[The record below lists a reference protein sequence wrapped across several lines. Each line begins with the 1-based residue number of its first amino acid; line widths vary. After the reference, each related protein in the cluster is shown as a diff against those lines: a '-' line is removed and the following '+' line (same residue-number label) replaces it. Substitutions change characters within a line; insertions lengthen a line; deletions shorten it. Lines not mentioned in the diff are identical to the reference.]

1 MKGADSVEVLLV
13 EDDSDLRDVLVS
25 SLSFLGLNIRGVHD
39 GHQLDREFSSKPA
52 DILLLD
58 LTLPGEDGH
67 AIAAR
72 YRRKY
77 PDIGIV
83 MLTARGDRH
92 NRVMG
97 YADGADHYFVKPAD
111 HEELA
116 LALQNLG
123 RRLSSS
129 KAQWV
134 VDMRQQILVSPEG
147 RSCELT
153 YNEIRILA
161 ALAQGA
167 GTVVKRS
174 TLYGPSPRLDVV
186 FAAQRLETALSRL
199 RHKMSR
205 QGLPPLPVKAC
216 HGVGYS
222 FVEPVSVVQSAE

>member
-39 GHQLDREFSSKPA
+39 GHQLDREFSSRPA

-123 RRLSSS
+123 RRLTSS

>member
-13 EDDSDLRDVLVS
+13 EDDSDLRDILVS

-72 YRRKY
+72 YRRKH

-92 NRVMG
+92 NRVMS
-97 YADGADHYFVKPAD
+97 YADGADHYFVKPVD

-116 LALQNLG
+116 LALQNLS
-123 RRLSSS
+123 RRLSSRE
-129 KAQWV
+129 AQWV
-134 VDMRQQILVSPEG
+134 VDMGQQILVTPEG
-147 RSCELT
+147 RFCELT
-153 YNEIRILA
+153 YNEISILA
-161 ALAQGA
+161 AVAQGA
-167 GTVVKRS
+167 GAVVKRS
-174 TLYGPSPRLDVV
+174 TLYGLGPCLDEKY
-186 FAAQRLETALSRL
+186 AAKRLETALSRL
-199 RHKMSR
+199 RQKMRR

>member
-13 EDDSDLRDVLVS
+13 EDDSDLRDILVS

-58 LTLPGEDGH
+58 LTLPGEDGR

-123 RRLSSS
+123 RRLTSS

-174 TLYGPSPRLDVV
+174 TLYGPSPRLDDVY
-186 FAAQRLETALSRL
+186 AAQRLETALSRL

>member
-97 YADGADHYFVKPAD
+97 YADGADHYFIKPAD

-174 TLYGPSPRLDVV
+174 TLYGPAPHLGDV

-205 QGLPPLPVKAC
+205 HGLPPLPVKAC

-222 FVEPVSVVQSAE
+222 FAKPVSVVQPAE

>member
-39 GHQLDREFSSKPA
+39 GHQLDREFSSRPA

-123 RRLSSS
+123 RRLTSS

-174 TLYGPSPRLDVV
+174 TLYGPSPRLDDVY
-186 FAAQRLETALSRL
+186 AAQRLETALSRL

>member
-1 MKGADSVEVLLV
+1 
-13 EDDSDLRDVLVS
+13 
-25 SLSFLGLNIRGVHD
+25 
-39 GHQLDREFSSKPA
+39 
-52 DILLLD
+52 
-58 LTLPGEDGH
+58 
-67 AIAAR
+67 
-72 YRRKY
+72 
-77 PDIGIV
+77 
-83 MLTARGDRH
+83 
-92 NRVMG
+92 MG

>member
-13 EDDSDLRDVLVS
+13 EDDSDLRDILVS

-58 LTLPGEDGH
+58 LTLPGEDGR

-123 RRLSSS
+123 RRLTSS